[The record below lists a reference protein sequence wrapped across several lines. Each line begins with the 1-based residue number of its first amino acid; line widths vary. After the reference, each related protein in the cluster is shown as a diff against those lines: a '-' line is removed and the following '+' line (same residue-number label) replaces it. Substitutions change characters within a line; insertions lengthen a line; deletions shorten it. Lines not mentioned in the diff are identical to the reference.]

1 VKRRINRKAKDSKRN
16 IMSRKRLLL
25 LSNSTNHGEPFLG
38 FAENFIRDFL
48 ATTTGRVLFVPFAA
62 VRFSYDDYAARV
74 RERFPPW
81 GHEID
86 SLHTSDNP
94 QAALERAA
102 ALVVGG
108 GNTFQLLRTLYD
120 NNLLDAIRARVAAG
134 LPYIGWSAG
143 ANMAC
148 PTIKTTNDMPIVEPR
163 SLNALGLVPF
173 QINPHYTEAVLAGHS
188 GETRAERLAEFIEL
202 NPGVRVVGLREG
214 SGLRVEGASVSL
226 LGDKAA
232 TIFIKGQE
240 PRDFAA
246 SESFDFLLG

>member
-1 VKRRINRKAKDSKRN
+1 
-16 IMSRKRLLL
+16 MSRKRLLL
-25 LSNSTNHGEPFLG
+25 LSNSTNHGGPFLG
-38 FAENFIRDFL
+38 FAEIFIRDFL
-48 ATTTGRVLFVPFAA
+48 GATTGPALFVPFAA
-62 VRFSYDDYAARV
+62 VRFSYEDYAARV
-74 RERFPPW
+74 RQRFAPW
-81 GHEID
+81 GYELE
-86 SLHTSDNP
+86 SLHASDNP

-143 ANMAC
+143 ANLAC
-148 PTIKTTNDMPIVEPR
+148 PTIKTTNDMPIVEPP

-173 QINPHYTEAVLAGHS
+173 QINPHYTSAVLTGHS
-188 GETRAERLAEFIEL
+188 GETRAERLAEFIEI

-226 LGDKAA
+226 LGDKVA
-232 TIFIKGQE
+232 TVFIKGQE
-240 PRDFAA
+240 PRDYAA
-246 SESFDFLLG
+246 GESLNFLLG